1 MRLVKCGCCVR
12 RAAGG
17 CQELRSTWSS
27 APAPGVHSPPSS
39 RSPSASRI
47 KDGNQSS
54 ARFTFPAPLSWKGV
68 GTLSAPDPDL
78 CDGRIASRIGDQS
91 VVEAPV

>member
-1 MRLVKCGCCVR
+1 MEF
-12 RAAGG
+12 
-17 CQELRSTWSS
+17 CQKKKKKELRSTWSS

-39 RSPSASRI
+39 RSPNASRI

-54 ARFTFPAPLSWKGV
+54 ARLHLPSSAPWKGV

-78 CDGRIASRIGDQS
+78 CDGRIAPRIGDQS